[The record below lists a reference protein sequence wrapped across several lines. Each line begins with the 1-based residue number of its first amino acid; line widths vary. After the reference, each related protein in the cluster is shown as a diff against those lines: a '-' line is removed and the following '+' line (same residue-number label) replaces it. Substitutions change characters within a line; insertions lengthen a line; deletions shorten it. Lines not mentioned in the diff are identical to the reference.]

1 MEYDGK
7 NLEQAINYLI
17 NMEEEVLYTYS
28 EALEIENAHWW
39 KRWWLRRQMSKS
51 MADVYTQWSRLDL
64 AALRYDYI
72 DTIYNHHKVFKHNA
86 DTSVEKDH
94 TDLTKQFMA
103 FVEFTEGITGTDED
117 DIQ

>member
-7 NLEQAINYLI
+7 NLEQAIDYLLD
-17 NMEEEVLYTYS
+17 MEEEVRYTYS

-51 MADVYTQWSRLDL
+51 MADVCTQWSGLDL
-64 AALRYDYI
+64 VALRYHYIYTVYDY
-72 DTIYNHHKVFKHNA
+72 HKVFKHDA
-86 DTSVEKDH
+86 DTSVEKDR
-94 TDLTKQFMA
+94 TDLIEQFMA

-117 DIQ
+117 VIL

>member
-17 NMEEEVLYTYS
+17 NMEEEVVYTYS

-39 KRWWLRRQMSKS
+39 KRWWLRRKMSKS

-94 TDLTKQFMA
+94 TDLFKQFMA
-103 FVEFTEGITGTDED
+103 FVELTEGITGTDED